1 MRSRDTSLDAHR
13 VQLEAYRQMGPAR
26 RVRLAIEMSE
36 RAREIAIEG
45 MLARS
50 PGMSREEARDRV
62 LRQILGDALFEA
74 AAANRRH
81 S

>member
-1 MRSRDTSLDAHR
+1 MRPPDTTPDAHLAQIEIWR
-13 VQLEAYRQMGPAR
+13 AMSGAD

-36 RAREIAIEG
+36 RAREIAIAG
-45 MLARS
+45 VMARE
-50 PGMSREEARDRV
+50 PGISSDEARLRV

-74 AAANRRH
+74 AYGGRGE

>member
-1 MRSRDTSLDAHR
+1 MRSRDTAPDAHR

-26 RVRLAIEMSE
+26 RVQLAIEMSE

-45 MLARS
+45 TLARS
-50 PGMSREEARDRV
+50 PGMSREEARERV

-74 AAANRRH
+74 AAASRRL